1 MNDTRGLAADL
12 IGAKAKEIALLG
24 PTSLGLSLFANGID
38 WRSGDEVI
46 CYKDDYPANVYPW
59 VELQRKGVKIRFLEP
74 EEPGA
79 ITPELIESSIGPET
93 RLVAVASC
101 HYLTGYRIDIDAI
114 GKMLKDR
121 GILFALDGIQTCGA
135 FPTSVKNVD
144 FMSCDAHK
152 WLLGPMA
159 IGIVYVKEENFE
171 KLLKVRKLKV

>member
-1 MNDTRGLAADL
+1 MSAVVSSL
-12 IGAKAKEIALLG
+12 ISSNVAESVK
-24 PTSLGLSLFANGID
+24 PTID
-38 WRSGDEVI
+38 S
-46 CYKDDYPANVYPW
+46 
-59 VELQRKGVKIRFLEP
+59 
-74 EEPGA
+74 
-79 ITPELIESSIGPET
+79 
-93 RLVAVASC
+93 
-101 HYLTGYRIDIDAI
+101 AI

-171 KLLKVRKLKV
+171 KLRPSDILRTFRPLQPLA